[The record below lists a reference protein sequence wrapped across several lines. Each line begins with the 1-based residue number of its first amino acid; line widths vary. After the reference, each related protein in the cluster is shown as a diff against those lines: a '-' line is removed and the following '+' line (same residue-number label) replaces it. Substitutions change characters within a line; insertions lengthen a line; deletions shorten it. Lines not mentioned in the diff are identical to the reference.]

1 MDNVRNVAIL
11 VGAGL
16 VGYYFWKR
24 SVDSATAQ
32 PAADAVTAPPSP
44 SGAEVGQA
52 ASSPSGAEV
61 GQAAGVVVDWVA
73 GLVRPDTTR
82 YQKPRPPTV

>member
-1 MDNVRNVAIL
+1 MNTVRNVAIL
-11 VGAGL
+11 AGAGL

-44 SGAEVGQA
+44 SGAEVGAA

-61 GQAAGVVVDWVA
+61 GQAAGTVIDWVA
-73 GLVRPDTTR
+73 ALV
-82 YQKPRPPTV
+82 QKPRPPTA